1 MDNQEA
7 KQRILNKLRN
17 IVFLLLGITV
27 LFLSIESI
35 AQAKGNL
42 GGILGNVVWLL
53 LSLIVLVQAVISI
66 IRELKE
72 LPSKQRLYQLS
83 DWAILISGIILGNA
97 GYFAKQN
104 SLLLIGVVLIISG
117 CNPKQY
123 KTKNK
128 YQIVNIF

>member
-27 LFLSIESI
+27 LFLSIQSI

-42 GGILGNVVWLL
+42 GGILGNVVWFL
-53 LSLIVLVQAVISI
+53 LSLIVLMQAVISI

-104 SLLLIGVVLIISG
+104 SLLLIGIVLFIAG
-117 CNPKQY
+117 CIPIHDRP
-123 KTKNK
+123 KNK
-128 YQIVNIF
+128 

>member
-27 LFLSIESI
+27 LFLSIQSI

-42 GGILGNVVWLL
+42 GGILGNVVWFL
-53 LSLIVLVQAVISI
+53 LSLIVLMQAVISI

-72 LPSKQRLYQLS
+72 LPSKQRLYQLVTG
-83 DWAILISGIILGNA
+83 L
-97 GYFAKQN
+97 F
-104 SLLLIGVVLIISG
+104 
-117 CNPKQY
+117 
-123 KTKNK
+123 
-128 YQIVNIF
+128 

>member
-66 IRELKE
+66 NLVTG
-72 LPSKQRLYQLS
+72 L
-83 DWAILISGIILGNA
+83 
-97 GYFAKQN
+97 F
-104 SLLLIGVVLIISG
+104 
-117 CNPKQY
+117 
-123 KTKNK
+123 
-128 YQIVNIF
+128 